1 MLRKIPPLSQHPN
14 YMLVALD
21 IDGTLLGYAIV
32 GGTIG
37 GLVRGYSGFGFAM
50 SAVPIMSMG
59 ISPTIVVPSVLIHE
73 LAIGMFSLKSE
84 RGSADLSLLSWLC
97 LGSLIGT
104 PLGLFALS
112 NVSDNLMRLVIAS
125 VLLISVIALWTSR
138 FNFATLSPS
147 LLSAAG
153 FASGILNGASAIS
166 GPPVII
172 TLLGSSLSPSKVR
185 GLSIYFIAFS
195 AAIGVGLSL
204 VIGLQT
210 LRGLFLALLMIPGVL
225 VGVLSGVFAFKKL
238 PHRHY
243 RSIALAGLFA
253 LSVVSL
259 LDTLLGN

>member
-1 MLRKIPPLSQHPN
+1 MLRKMPPLSQHPN

-21 IDGTLLGYAIV
+21 IDGTLLGFAIA

-112 NVSDNLMRLVIAS
+112 NISDNLMRLIIAS
-125 VLLISVIALWTSR
+125 VLLISVIALWISR
-138 FNFATLSPS
+138 FNFATLSPF

-166 GPPVII
+166 DYNPFG
-172 TLLGSSLSPSKVR
+172 
-185 GLSIYFIAFS
+185 
-195 AAIGVGLSL
+195 
-204 VIGLQT
+204 
-210 LRGLFLALLMIPGVL
+210 
-225 VGVLSGVFAFKKL
+225 
-238 PHRHY
+238 
-243 RSIALAGLFA
+243 
-253 LSVVSL
+253 
-259 LDTLLGN
+259 